1 MSKIT
6 EFAKGII
13 GGSKLMQG
21 RKKLSTDEVL
31 GIALTM
37 RDFELLNGNDGGVF
51 PVIIFDEIPDGYY
64 CGGKILSDICAGIEN
79 GGMHADLIADGL
91 KIILGRKLTRDRKTC
106 VTVSVL
112 D

>member
-1 MSKIT
+1 MSKIK

-21 RKKLSTDEVL
+21 RKKLSTDDIIGVVL
-31 GIALTM
+31 TI
-37 RDFELLNGNDGGVF
+37 RDFEMLNGNDGDTF

-64 CGGKILSDICAGIEN
+64 CGGKILSDMCAGIES
-79 GGMHADLIADGL
+79 GGMHGDLIADGL
-91 KIILGRKLTRDRKTC
+91 KIILGRKLTRNNKTC
-106 VTVSVL
+106 VTVSIV